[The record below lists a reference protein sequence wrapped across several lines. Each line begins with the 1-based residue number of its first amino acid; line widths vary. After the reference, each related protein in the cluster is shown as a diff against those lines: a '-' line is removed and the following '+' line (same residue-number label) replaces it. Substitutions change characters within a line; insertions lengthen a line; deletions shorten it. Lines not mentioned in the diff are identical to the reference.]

1 MLPQPHRHVI
11 RRYLTHHLY
20 IPGLRR
26 CSHDLS
32 SGTEGKIGSHDE
44 AVRCLDYNKGI
55 GTCLAGYPS
64 RGGLLDLR
72 RCLWFLVSSAG
83 RRAFAPPR
91 NPTTLPISL
100 RSAPSYAGTPAHI
113 NCIPDLPVPFWVIL
127 GVVMSGSWD
136 KTVKL
141 WDPRVDPAGAAVSTT
156 TLPDKVYTM
165 STEGDK
171 LVVGTAGRHLCI
183 YDVRK
188 MDAPEQRRESSLK
201 FQTRCVKMNA
211 AGDGCV
217 LGFGVAG
224 GCQRTDAKSAPVC
237 VLCAHLVAGG
247 AGAVGRGGGG

>member
-1 MLPQPHRHVI
+1 MRRCGAWTTTRASVRALRGTRAEGACWTCDGASGSSFPLPDGAPSHHHAI
-11 RRYLTHHLY
+11 RR
-20 IPGLRR
+20 
-26 CSHDLS
+26 
-32 SGTEGKIGSHDE
+32 
-44 AVRCLDYNKGI
+44 
-55 GTCLAGYPS
+55 PS
-64 RGGLLDLR
+64 Q
-72 RCLWFLVSSAG
+72 S
-83 RRAFAPPR
+83 P
-91 NPTTLPISL
+91 L

-113 NCIPDLPVPFWVIL
+113 NCVPDLPVPFWVIL